1 MFNINLFLIILSIF
15 ILFCIIQIYFYYKKY
30 TKKQEQIKKIESFE
44 NTLVNINNNSNY
56 ILDDKSLE
64 NLLHDYENF
73 KVLNK
78 N

>member
-1 MFNINLFLIILSIF
+1 MFNTKVFLIILSIF
-15 ILFCIIQIYFYYKKY
+15 VLFCAIQIYFYYQPY
-30 TKKQEQIKKIESFE
+30 VKKQEQIKKIESFE
-44 NTLVNINNNSNY
+44 NTLVNISNKQDY

-64 NLLHDYENF
+64 NLLDDYENF

>member
-1 MFNINLFLIILSIF
+1 MFNMKIFLIILLIF
-15 ILFCIIQIYFYYKKY
+15 VLFCAIQIYFYYQQY
-30 TKKQEQIKKIESFE
+30 IKKQEQIKKIESFE
-44 NTLVNINNNSNY
+44 NTLVDINNKDNY
-56 ILDDKSLE
+56 VLDDKSLE

>member
-1 MFNINLFLIILSIF
+1 MKIFLIILLIF
-15 ILFCIIQIYFYYKKY
+15 VLFCAIQIYFYYQQY
-30 TKKQEQIKKIESFE
+30 IKKQEQIKKIESFE
-44 NTLVNINNNSNY
+44 NTLVDINNKDNY
-56 ILDDKSLE
+56 VLDDKSLE